1 MAIRGG
7 NAIRGQADAITE
19 SARPGTAR
27 TRVIVAAGVAM
38 SVLAALALAQS
49 RGLLPLAAASLLIAA
64 AIATLIG
71 ARRLL
76 AVRREIAALRDERAA
91 LDAAAVTV
99 AHDIRSPLV
108 TVHSYLELLAQE
120 SFGPLPAARATG
132 AAARAQSLVDET
144 LHRHALISAAR
155 PIDTLDVPVELGAL
169 IQEVVGS
176 LEAELQAA
184 QAHVEVR
191 ELPSVSVDGG
201 ALHRIFANLLENAV
215 KYSAPGAPPHVVI
228 SGAVEHGRCEIAVR
242 DWGMGFAPAEQ
253 RRVFEP
259 NARGVSAEATP
270 GTGIGLATVR
280 ELVTAQGGRVWI
292 DPAVTDGACVRISL
306 PAA

>member
-1 MAIRGG
+1 M
-7 NAIRGQADAITE
+7 
-19 SARPGTAR
+19 AR
-27 TRVIVAAGVAM
+27 TRVMMAAGVTASM
-38 SVLAALALAQS
+38 LAALALAQS
-49 RGLLPLAAASLLIAA
+49 RGPLLVAGASLFIAA
-64 AIATLIG
+64 AIATLIA

-76 AVRREIAALRDERAA
+76 AVRREIATLRDERAA
-91 LDAAAVTV
+91 LDAAAVAV

-108 TVHSYLELLAQE
+108 TVHSYLELLVQE
-120 SFGPLPAARATG
+120 SFGPLPADARRAAERATG

-144 LHRHALISAAR
+144 LRRHALISAAR
-155 PIDTLDVPVELGAL
+155 PIDALDVPVELGAL

-191 ELPSVSVDGG
+191 ELPSVSADGG
-201 ALHRIFANLLENAV
+201 ALYRIFANLLENAV
-215 KYSAPGAPPHVVI
+215 KYAVPGAPPHVVI
-228 SGAVEHGRCEIAVR
+228 SGVVEDGRCEISVR

-253 RRVFEP
+253 QRVFDP
-259 NARGVSAEATP
+259 NERGVAAHATP
-270 GTGIGLATVR
+270 GAGIGLATVR

>member
-1 MAIRGG
+1 MCWPRWPS
-7 NAIRGQADAITE
+7 R
-19 SARPGTAR
+19 
-27 TRVIVAAGVAM
+27 
-38 SVLAALALAQS
+38 S
-49 RGLLPLAAASLLIAA
+49 RGSCCRSSLLIAA

-120 SFGPLPAARATG
+120 SFGPLPADARRAAERATG
-132 AAARAQSLVDET
+132 AASRAQSLVDET

-155 PIDTLDVPVELGAL
+155 LIDALDVPVELGAL
-169 IQEVVGS
+169 LQEVVGS

-191 ELPSVSVDGG
+191 ELPSVSADGG

-228 SGAVEHGRCEIAVR
+228 SGGVEHGRCEIAVR

-270 GTGIGLATVR
+270 GAGIGLATVR
-280 ELVTAQGGRVWI
+280 RLVTAQGGRVWI

>member
-1 MAIRGG
+1 M
-7 NAIRGQADAITE
+7 
-19 SARPGTAR
+19 
-27 TRVIVAAGVAM
+27 VAAGFAV
-38 SVLAALALAQS
+38 SLLAALALAQS
-49 RGLLPLAAASLLIAA
+49 RGPLPVTGASLIIAA

-71 ARRLL
+71 ARRML
-76 AVRREIAALRDERAA
+76 AARREIAALRDERAA
-91 LDAAAVTV
+91 LDAAAVAV

-108 TVHSYLELLAQE
+108 TIHSYLELLAQE
-120 SFGPLPAARATG
+120 SFGPLPADARRAAERATG

-155 PIDTLDVPVELGAL
+155 PIDALDVPVELSAL
-169 IQEVVGS
+169 LREVVGS

-184 QAHVEVR
+184 RADVDVR
-191 ELPSVSVDGG
+191 ELPSVNADGG
-201 ALHRIFANLLENAV
+201 ALYRIFANLLENAV
-215 KYSAPGAPPHVVI
+215 KYSAPGTPPHIVI
-228 SGAVEHGRCEIAVR
+228 SGAVEDGRCEISVR

-253 RRVFEP
+253 QRVFEP
-259 NARGVSAEATP
+259 NERGVAAQASP
-270 GTGIGLATVR
+270 GAGLGLATVR